1 MAHGRGRQVETFG
14 DESLTPLSP
23 KNSAALQR
31 TGSPDLPYWT
41 SSPSSLSRNSSGRAQ
56 DSTGYLV

>member
-1 MAHGRGRQVETFG
+1 MAHGRGRRVETFG

-41 SSPSSLSRNSSGRAQ
+41 SSPSSLSRNSSGRA
-56 DSTGYLV
+56 